1 MRVTDLIPWKA
12 PRGSE
17 LDSRDNRD
25 AVAAFQADFNRA
37 FDFLRMLPL
46 PFSGTSTALRDDG
59 GGFHVDVAESD
70 KEIKVSAELPGMD
83 EKDIDVRASD
93 GALTI
98 SGVKKSRHEFEDDG
112 YIVRE
117 RSFGRFE
124 RTIPL
129 PEGVDPE
136 AAQATIKSGV
146 LTITIPKDPA
156 QSGTKRIAVQSS

>member
-12 PRGSE
+12 SRGSE
-17 LDSRDNRD
+17 LASRDHRD
-25 AVAAFQADFNRA
+25 AVAALQADFDRA

-46 PFSGTSTALRDDG
+46 PFSGMSTSLHDVG
-59 GGFHVDVAESD
+59 GGFHVDVIETD
-70 KEIKVSAELPGMD
+70 NEIKVSAELPGMD
-83 EKDIDVRASD
+83 EKDIDMRASD
-93 GALTI
+93 GVLTI
-98 SGVKKSRHEFEDDG
+98 SGVKKSEQESKDDG

-136 AAQATIKSGV
+136 AAQATFKSGV

-156 QSGTKRIAVQSS
+156 QSGAKRIAVQSH